1 MCDSSRGSVPK
12 DIWNKIHKMSMD
24 KIIKKYGDQLSSKQ
38 LKHIRTFKN
47 CISASADV
55 RVKRGLN
62 LAKQSG
68 TLKNTCTDKF
78 LGPCPKSQQECSGYK
93 KGGEMHR
100 LCLEAYCKG
109 QNPESK
115 KKQKECTKALSY
127 TSEPTIELEDEYELE
142 PHDEYEEVDRCNPK
156 DKDYD
161 PDHYSCYNLGT
172 MGPHIPPPP
181 PLPKSK
187 RKAYRRQDANNKS
200 RRFTSEPIPDYI
212 MRALKPKKSV
222 HPEYGKL
229 RY

>member
-12 DIWNKIHKMSMD
+12 DIWNKIDQMSMD
-24 KIIKKYGDQLSSKQ
+24 KIIKKYGDELSNKQ

-55 RVKRGLN
+55 RVKGGLN

-68 TLKNTCTDKF
+68 TLKKGCTKKW
-78 LGPCPKSQQECSGYK
+78 LGPCPTSPQECHSNYK
-93 KGGEMHR
+93 KGGGTHK

-109 QNPESK
+109 QNPKSSR
-115 KKQKECTKALSY
+115 KQKKCTKALSY
-127 TSEPTIELEDEYELE
+127 
-142 PHDEYEEVDRCNPK
+142 
-156 DKDYD
+156 
-161 PDHYSCYNLGT
+161 
-172 MGPHIPPPP
+172 
-181 PLPKSK
+181 
-187 RKAYRRQDANNKS
+187 
-200 RRFTSEPIPDYI
+200 TSEPIPDYI